1 MIEKGDLKIARLGKT
16 GKKSLKLAWLW
27 DLSIVLILL
36 LAAYFRF
43 TGINWD
49 ENYHL
54 HPDERFLTM
63 VESAIS
69 PVENLQEYFD
79 TTSSSLNPNNRGYS
93 FYVYGTFPI
102 FLVRFVG
109 EYLGQ
114 TGYDQIHLV
123 GRVVSGVFD
132 LGAIFLIFLIGRK
145 LYRNSKLGLLAALF
159 SAFSVLQIQLSHFFT
174 VDNVANFF
182 VYACIY
188 VSVLIMMK
196 ERKNAPRLITQKPRR
211 PFGWTYSSRMGILPS
226 TRLLAFFMVWGWPPR

>member
-114 TGYDQIHLV
+114 TGYDQIHLW
-123 GRVVSGVFD
+123 GVS
-132 LGAIFLIFLIGRK
+132 
-145 LYRNSKLGLLAALF
+145 YQ
-159 SAFSVLQIQLSHFFT
+159 AFSILGRSF
-174 VDNVANFF
+174 
-182 VYACIY
+182 
-188 VSVLIMMK
+188 
-196 ERKNAPRLITQKPRR
+196 
-211 PFGWTYSSRMGILPS
+211 SS
-226 TRLLAFFMVWGWPPR
+226 F